1 MTDQTA
7 HLPAQAP
14 APAAAARDPAWI
26 EAGLAFA
33 ALAALLGWAMRDAVG
48 AMAATWWNDVTYNHG
63 MLVPPISAYLL
74 WGARR
79 GLAAIPPRPEPLAL
93 APLLCCVG
101 AWVLGQAADA
111 QVVQQA
117 AFVGALASLA
127 VLVFGRAFARAA
139 WFPLCFLGFMVP
151 AGDFLI
157 APLQDLT
164 AAFSVALLRLVG
176 IPTYVEGILIYI
188 PSGAFEVAEACAG
201 LRFLIA
207 NVVVA
212 ALFAYLAYERPWK
225 RALFLALGVA
235 LPILANGLRAFGI
248 IILAHATDHQVAA
261 GADHI
266 IYGWGFFSAVMLL
279 LLWIGNRFADR
290 PVGVPPAPPAPRAA
304 RPARHRWAIAAA
316 AALAILSGHAYAS
329 ALMAAPDGPGRPL
342 ATPLAPPFAPAGWAA
357 SPLPSPAW
365 DPVFVGPDR
374 VVRAAW
380 AKAGDGVELAVAWYD
395 WQRQGAEAV
404 NEGNRFA
411 DEVAWTR
418 VSTGRA
424 EVAGRHARVDTLRGP
439 SGGRVVA
446 SWYWV
451 GGRLTADPMEAKL
464 LQTWST
470 LTGRNRAAA
479 VVALSAPF
487 EERPEEALAAVGRLA
502 ADLPLES
509 WLAAGT
515 ED

>member
-1 MTDQTA
+1 MTDQAA
-7 HLPAQAP
+7 HLAATAAP
-14 APAAAARDPAWI
+14 PRIGGSHPWMR
-26 EAGLAFA
+26 AGLTFA
-33 ALAALLGWAMRDAVG
+33 ALAGLLAWTMQDALA
-48 AMAATWWNDVTYNHG
+48 AMALTWWNDVTYTHG
-63 MLVPPISAYLL
+63 LLVPLISLHL
-74 WGARR
+74 VWGSRR
-79 GLAAIPPRPEPLAL
+79 ALAATLPRAEPLAL
-93 APLLCCVG
+93 VPLVG
-101 AWVLGQAADA
+101 ATLAWVLGHVADA

-117 AFVGALASLA
+117 AFVGALVSLA
-127 VLVFGRAFARAA
+127 VAILGRGFGRVA
-139 WFPLCFLGFMVP
+139 WFPLLFLGFMVP

-157 APLQDLT
+157 APLQDFT

-212 ALFAYLAYERPWK
+212 ALFAYLVYDRAWK
-225 RALFLALGVA
+225 RATFLAVGIG

-248 IILAHATDHQVAA
+248 IVLAHATDHKVAA

-266 IYGWGFFSAVMLL
+266 VYGWGFFSAVMLV
-279 LLWIGNRFADR
+279 LLWVGNRFADR
-290 PVGVPPAPPAPRAA
+290 PVGMPDLAIPVPRRAE
-304 RPARHRWAIAAA
+304 RPQGRRGMLAACA
-316 AALAILSGHAYAS
+316 AALAILAGPAYAWS
-329 ALMAAPDGPGRPL
+329 VMGPPDGATRRPAAPAAG
-342 ATPLAPPFAPAGWAA
+342 AAWVPA
-357 SPLPSPAW
+357 PLPGPAW
-365 DPVFVGPDR
+365 EPAFEGPDA

-380 AKAGDGVELAVAWYD
+380 TQGTERAELALAWYD

-411 DEVAWTR
+411 DETSWTR

-424 EVAGRHARVDTLRGP
+424 EIAGRPARLEVLRGAQA
-439 SGGRVVA
+439 GRLVA

-451 GGRLTADPMEAKL
+451 AGRLTPDPLEAKL
-464 LQTWST
+464 LQTWAT
-470 LTGRNRAAA
+470 LTGGSRSAA

-487 EERPEEALAAVGRLA
+487 DERAEEALSTLQRLA
-502 ADLPLES
+502 ADLPLEA
-509 WLAAGT
+509 WLAAAGT